1 MNRKEFKKNWESN
14 LENYLSRKSVNDSI
28 ERINGYTRCNK
39 YGIPARHGYIIN
51 KTEGECDLNIIK
63 QYNILCH
70 QDDFDKLIDK
80 IHQGARHLNS
90 SQVMCYNFFRNL
102 MKKEIVYDKTLG
114 WRGFASSKLVDF
126 MKEKC
131 GITISENA
139 ECFFEYKDRTTQ
151 KSFKEDTPTGRGE
164 NSQFDFFI
172 SENETQIYFEIKYTE
187 SNFSPWTL
195 PKNKS
200 TKSIDNHGTYLKEGY
215 RKLID
220 ASPNLTQ
227 DCKKRFLEEIDKYAD
242 TKIDF
247 NKSYQLFRNVLK
259 ADDQNR
265 YSIFIFPYENK
276 HLNDQFELFKTNNL
290 IPDNNHIIR
299 LYWEDL
305 SDFMSP
311 EFKEKY
317 ISFLKL
323 FPVTDERAE
332 LGH

>member
-1 MNRKEFKKNWESN
+1 MTFAKRCKEH
-14 LENYLSRKSVNDSI
+14 LGCYLNEKYPD
-28 ERINGYTRCNK
+28 RINGLYNGK
-39 YGIPARHGYIIN
+39 EYKH
-51 KTEGECDLNIIK
+51 IIK
-63 QYNILCH
+63 ILENEDKKYVIKIYNLLCYN
-70 QDDFDKLIDK
+70 DDFEKLIKSVHRDA
-80 IHQGARHLNS
+80 HHLNS

-102 MKKEIVYDKTLG
+102 MKEEIADGALG
-114 WRGFASSKLVDF
+114 WHGFASSKLVDF

-139 ECFFEYKDRTTQ
+139 ECFFEYEEK
-151 KSFKEDTPTGRGE
+151 GE
-164 NSQFDFFI
+164 KSQFDFFI
-172 SENETQIYFEIKYTE
+172 SDSENETQIYFEIKYTE
-187 SNFSPWTL
+187 SDFGPWT
-195 PKNKS
+195 PPKS
-200 TKSIDNHGTYLKEGY
+200 TKSIDNHGIYLKGGY
-215 RKLID
+215 RELID

-242 TKIDF
+242 PKIDF

-305 SDFMSP
+305 SDYMTD
-311 EFKEKY
+311 EFYEKY
-317 ISFLKL
+317 ISFLK
-323 FPVTDERAE
+323 
-332 LGH
+332 

>member
-1 MNRKEFKKNWESN
+1 MNRIEFKKNWESN

-28 ERINGYTRCNK
+28 ERINGYTQCNK

-51 KTEGECDLNIIK
+51 KTEGECNLNIIK

-70 QDDFDKLIDK
+70 PDDFEKLIGK
-80 IHQGARHLNS
+80 VHQGARHLNS

-102 MKKEIVYDKTLG
+102 MKKEIVFDKTLG
-114 WRGFASSKLVDF
+114 WRGFALLKLVDF

-131 GITISENA
+131 GIPISENA
-139 ECFFEYKDRTTQ
+139 ECFFEYEEK
-151 KSFKEDTPTGRGE
+151 GE
-164 NSQFDFFI
+164 KSQFDFFI
-172 SENETQIYFEIKYTE
+172 SDSENETQIYFEIKYTE
-187 SNFSPWTL
+187 SDFGPWTP
-195 PKNKS
+195 PKS
-200 TKSIDNHGTYLKEGY
+200 IKSIDNHGIYLKEGY
-215 RKLID
+215 KKLID

-242 TKIDF
+242 PKIDF
-247 NKSYQLFRNVLK
+247 NKSHQLFRNVLK
-259 ADDQNR
+259 ADNQNR

-305 SDFMSP
+305 SDYMTD
-311 EFKEKY
+311 EFYEKY
-317 ISFLKL
+317 ISFLK
-323 FPVTDERAE
+323 
-332 LGH
+332 

>member
-51 KTEGECDLNIIK
+51 KTEGECNLNIIK

-70 QDDFDKLIDK
+70 PDDFEKLIGK
-80 IHQGARHLNS
+80 VHQGARHLNS

-102 MKKEIVYDKTLG
+102 MKEEIADGALG
-114 WRGFASSKLVDF
+114 WHGFASSKLVDF

-131 GITISENA
+131 EITISENA
-139 ECFFEYKDRTTQ
+139 ECFFEYEE
-151 KSFKEDTPTGRGE
+151 KSEK
-164 NSQFDFFI
+164 SQFDFFI
-172 SENETQIYFEIKYTE
+172 SDSENETQIYFEIKYTE
-187 SNFSPWTL
+187 SDFGPWT
-195 PKNKS
+195 PPKS
-200 TKSIDNHGTYLKEGY
+200 TKSIDNHGIYLKGGY
-215 RKLID
+215 RELID

-242 TKIDF
+242 PKIDF

-305 SDFMSP
+305 SDYMTD
-311 EFKEKY
+311 EFYEKY
-317 ISFLKL
+317 ISFLK
-323 FPVTDERAE
+323 
-332 LGH
+332 